1 MNNLILGAIAGI
13 GGLCLIVVMSYE
25 SGFHDG
31 KVETQLEAGKQM
43 AKNQVINK
51 KNNEIKY
58 KEAESRIH
66 EIKKVESSINKLQI
80 VYKYI
85 PINTVCKLESQAVI
99 EINNNLRSK

>member
-1 MNNLILGAIAGI
+1 MNDLTLGVIAGV
-13 GGLCLIVVMSYE
+13 GALSLLL
-25 SGFHDG
+25 F
-31 KVETQLEAGKQM
+31 
-43 AKNQVINK
+43 AKEIDK

-58 KEAESRIH
+58 KESESRIR
-66 EIKKVESSINKLQI
+66 EIKKVESSISNLQI

>member
-13 GGLCLIVVMSYE
+13 GGLCLIVVMSYK

-31 KVETQLEAGKQM
+31 RVEQQLEAGKQM

-85 PINTVCKLESQAVI
+85 PINPVCKLESQAVI

>member
-25 SGFHDG
+25 SGLHDG
-31 KVETQLEAGKQM
+31 KVEMQLEAGKQM
-43 AKNQVINK
+43 VKAKEIDK

-66 EIKKVESSINKLQI
+66 EIKKVESSISNLQI

-85 PINTVCKLESQAVI
+85 PVNTVCKLESQAII

>member
-1 MNNLILGAIAGI
+1 MNNLTLGVIAGI
-13 GGLCLIVVMSYE
+13 GALSLLLFSAY
-25 SGFHDG
+25 
-31 KVETQLEAGKQM
+31 EAGKYD
-43 AKNQVINK
+43 AKT
-51 KNNEIKY
+51 EL
-58 KEAESRIH
+58 SRIH

>member
-1 MNNLILGAIAGI
+1 MNNLTLGVIAGI
-13 GGLCLIVVMSYE
+13 GALSLLLFSAY
-25 SGFHDG
+25 
-31 KVETQLEAGKQM
+31 EAGKYDAKTELLIETNKLM
-43 AKNQVINK
+43 AKAKEIDK

>member
-1 MNNLILGAIAGI
+1 LL
-13 GGLCLIVVMSYE
+13 E
-25 SGFHDG
+25 SGHCLCFYFLP
-31 KVETQLEAGKQM
+31 K
-43 AKNQVINK
+43 AKEIDK

>member
-1 MNNLILGAIAGI
+1 MNNLTLGVIAGI
-13 GGLCLIVVMSYE
+13 GALSLLLFSAY
-25 SGFHDG
+25 
-31 KVETQLEAGKQM
+31 EAGKYDAKTELFIETSKLM
-43 AKNQVINK
+43 AKAKEIDK

-58 KEAESRIH
+58 KESESRIR
-66 EIKKVESSINKLQI
+66 EIKKVESSISNLQI